1 MCTFPPLFSLSE
13 WVTFVG
19 CGHFVECKLYHSGTV
34 SQLIGRFQMTSDD
47 DNGPKRPPKVT
58 STAGLG
64 RSKQDYLWGLKLATN
79 INKEKTG
86 EKKFSAMGKVI
97 YTPLYGVA
105 IAN

>member
-1 MCTFPPLFSLSE
+1 MNLSTEGGPIYVGVDCNWGRYLQKRLLSNSKVKMCTFPPLFSLSE

-58 STAGLG
+58 
-64 RSKQDYLWGLKLATN
+64 
-79 INKEKTG
+79 
-86 EKKFSAMGKVI
+86 
-97 YTPLYGVA
+97 
-105 IAN
+105 